1 MKKTYFILIFVFAL
15 FLNACNTK
23 NQKAND
29 NDSPSIESSYFGQK
43 PPGLTAE
50 IFAPGIIS
58 TEEYHE
64 ASGVF
69 TPDMKEFYF
78 VRFGGKYEKRTLVV
92 MQYKNQSWGSEFVV
106 PTDIIFPSFF
116 STDGNIMYSGNKY
129 IERTDSGWSEIKSL
143 GAPFKD
149 IRIMGL
155 SASAKGTY
163 YFDFAEMEGNGYI
176 RYSRLIDGK
185 REKPQKMSKA
195 INTGKWIAHPFI
207 APDESYLIWDA
218 EKEGGY
224 GDSDLYI
231 SFRQKDGSWRAAINM
246 GDNINTAMEEN
257 GARVTPD
264 GKYLFFNKNSDVY
277 WVDIQVIENL
287 RPK

>member
-1 MKKTYFILIFVFAL
+1 MRTNNFIILILVFAL

-78 VRFGGKYEKRTLVV
+78 IRMGGKYEKRTLVV

-185 REKPQKMSKA
+185 REKLQKMSKT
-195 INTGKWIAHPFI
+195 INKGKWIAHPFI
-207 APDESYLIWDA
+207 AQVFKMFGND
-218 EKEGGY
+218 
-224 GDSDLYI
+224 
-231 SFRQKDGSWRAAINM
+231 
-246 GDNINTAMEEN
+246 TAKIRRL
-257 GARVTPD
+257 AVC
-264 GKYLFFNKNSDVY
+264 KC
-277 WVDIQVIENL
+277 Q
-287 RPK
+287 